1 MTRVLWLALLP
12 FLSSTQ
18 VPAPV
23 AELVAG
29 HVRASTGFDAAAL
42 AGREALPV
50 PGVVPRPGIAS
61 PTRVPWVQ
69 TNGSR
74 YLKNRTGKF
83 SYVVPAGK
91 GALAVAE
98 ALAYGGDAVVTF
110 VPADA
115 PAVERLMAFGRELPA
130 VDLPDV
136 ADFGVFDDGSPLT
149 AEAMNLFVRRN
160 LLFARLTAPSSRYP
174 FTVKL
179 GTPEFPAEK
188 AADPSAFAL
197 EIRRKLTDEKR
208 SLRLYGSEVAI
219 ARLTADATRARV
231 HLVNYSNRE
240 LVGVR
245 LRVRGTY
252 GKVEAWLPGQGKVAV
267 IDLVTAPDGATEF
280 SMPAMASFAV
290 VDLSR

>member
-1 MTRVLWLALLP
+1 MTRLLWLALIP

-18 VPAPV
+18 APPPV

-29 HVRASTGFDAAAL
+29 HVRASSAFDAAAL
-42 AGREALPV
+42 AGRESLPV
-50 PGVVPRPGIAS
+50 PGVVPRPGLAS

-83 SYVVPAGK
+83 SYVVTAGK

-98 ALAYGGDAVVTF
+98 ALAYGGDAVIKF
-110 VPADA
+110 DPADT
-115 PAVERLMAFGRELPA
+115 PAVERVMAFGRELPA

-160 LLFARLTAPSSRYP
+160 LLFARLTEPSSRYP
-174 FTVKL
+174 FIVKL
-179 GTPEFPAEK
+179 GTPEYPAER

-197 EIRRKLTDEKR
+197 EIRRKLTDEQR

-219 ARLTADATRARV
+219 ARLTADPARARV

-240 LVGVR
+240 LVGLR
-245 LRVRGTY
+245 LRIRGAY
-252 GKVEAWLPGQGKVAV
+252 PHAQIFLPGQPAAP
-267 IDLVTAPDGATEF
+267 IPDVTVTDGFTEF
-280 SMPAMASFAV
+280 SMPAMQVCAV
-290 VDLSR
+290 IDLGK